1 MSTAITTSQGDNVPI
16 SIENQVFFNGK
27 FIDVP
32 DHSPEA
38 LYQQFVT
45 LVGDLGSTV
54 DLVEKQFAGGPGG
67 ESNEYSVALK
77 AGKLNTF
84 QFCVLLLI
92 YNRFLKMA
100 ALGARH

>member
-1 MSTAITTSQGDNVPI
+1 MSNTITSRGDNVPI
-16 SIENQVFFNGK
+16 RIENQVFFNGK

-54 DLVEKQFAGGPGG
+54 DLVKKQFTDDPNG
-67 ESNEYSVALK
+67 EPNEYAQALK
-77 AGKLNTF
+77 AGKLDTF
-84 QFCVLLLI
+84 QFCVLVLMYNELL
-92 YNRFLKMA
+92 RAESTL
-100 ALGARH
+100 L

>member
-1 MSTAITTSQGDNVPI
+1 MSNTITSRGDNVPI
-16 SIENQVFFNGK
+16 NIENQVFFNGK

-54 DLVEKQFAGGPGG
+54 DLVEKQFADGPDG
-67 ESNEYSVALK
+67 ENSEYSLALK

-84 QFCVLLLI
+84 QFCALVLM
-92 YNRFLKMA
+92 YNRFPKIE
-100 ALGARH
+100 R

>member
-1 MSTAITTSQGDNVPI
+1 MSNAITSRGDNVPI

-54 DLVEKQFAGGPGG
+54 DLVKKQFTDDPNG
-67 ESNEYSVALK
+67 EPNEYAQALK
-77 AGKLNTF
+77 AGKLDTF
-84 QFCVLLLI
+84 QFCVLVLMYNELL
-92 YNRFLKMA
+92 RAESTL
-100 ALGARH
+100 L